1 MRLSMVSAALRRP
14 AALALAGT
22 VLMLGAIED
31 EDRGCGSNLSG
42 ANAPSPPPTTQT
54 YQQGL
59 PHPYTQNESV
69 VPQQQGG

>member
-1 MRLSMVSAALRRP
+1 
-14 AALALAGT
+14 
-22 VLMLGAIED
+22 MLGAIED